1 MKQFTQKQVLQAREL
16 ARPEMINALRA
27 SNSDVINNLVLVP
40 ETGCATWN
48 HYFFARSTAY
58 V

>member
-1 MKQFTQKQVLQAREL
+1 MKQFTQSQVLQAREHVT
-16 ARPEMINALRA
+16 PEIIEALIA
-27 SNSDVINNLVLVP
+27 NNSDVMSNPVLVP

-48 HYFFARSTAY
+48 HYFFARIIAC

>member
-27 SNSDVINNLVLVP
+27 SNSDVINNPVLVP
-40 ETGCATWN
+40 ETGCAT
-48 HYFFARSTAY
+48 
-58 V
+58 